1 MFLINSLF
9 TVDVSRYLNAQY
21 VALIDDVS
29 RTLVVQI
36 TISVL
41 LALSF
46 TDTPV
51 SPGVVFQMV
60 MYAAVGICMYYLVFQ
75 KLVSFR

>member
-29 RTLVVQI
+29 RTPSAIEVDPDGRGFVVGPDGQAYQLVKGWQY
-36 TISVL
+36 VL
-41 LALSF
+41 
-46 TDTPV
+46 
-51 SPGVVFQMV
+51 GVFV
-60 MYAAVGICMYYLVFQ
+60 
-75 KLVSFR
+75 R